1 MRTESRGG
9 AIREIEAGDIVTIPA
24 GDIVTIPAGVMHT
37 WTSIPDHVTYLSV
50 RVDPDQVLPTGY
62 VNPEIN

>member
-1 MRTESRGG
+1 
-9 AIREIEAGDIVTIPA
+9 
-24 GDIVTIPAGVMHT
+24 MHA
-37 WTSIPDHVTYLSV
+37 WLSIPDHATYLSI